1 MDGSIPPIPTKYKM
15 RLRINMKDDSP
26 NYVNHIALVIDE
38 SYSMLYRT
46 NDVIKVADAQI
57 AYLARRSQE
66 LDQETR
72 VTIYVFSDKVRCVV
86 YDKDVLRLPSIAKF
100 YKANG
105 NTALIDATIKSQ
117 KDLAL
122 TPEIYGDHAFL
133 TFVLTDGEENC
144 SYLKPRDLASLL
156 EMQPDHWTVA
166 VLVPDAKSKHEAK
179 KLGFPAD
186 NIAIWD
192 TTTKE
197 GLFEAGEKIK
207 ASTDAFMAGRAK
219 GIRGS
224 RSIFSTGVDAVNKK
238 TVKAMKLKPLDKT
251 AYDLFEVN
259 MDSQIRPFIEDRSL
273 TYILGR
279 GYYQLTKTES
289 IQPQKLVAVMEN
301 KTGNI
306 YLGREARDLVGLP
319 PDVEV
324 RVRPK
329 HNPDYT
335 IFVQSTS
342 VNRKLIANTKLL
354 WLY

>member
-1 MDGSIPPIPTKYKM
+1 
-15 RLRINMKDDSP
+15 MKDESP
-26 NYVNHIALVIDE
+26 NYINHIALVIDG
-38 SYSMLYRT
+38 SYSMLYRSK
-46 NDVIKVADAQI
+46 DVIKVADDQI

-72 VTIYVFSDKVRCVV
+72 VTIYIFADRVRCVV
-86 YDKDVLRLPSIAKF
+86 YDKDVLRLPSIAKY
-100 YKANG
+100 YKADG

-122 TPEIYGDHAFL
+122 TPEIYGDHSFL

-144 SYLKPRDLASLL
+144 SYCNPKDLTFIL
-156 EMQPDHWTVA
+156 ESQPDHWTVA
-166 VLVPDAKSKHEAK
+166 ALVPDARAMHEAK
-179 KLGFPAD
+179 KFGFPAN

-192 TTTKE
+192 TTTKD
-197 GLFEAGEKIK
+197 GLFEAAARIRT
-207 ASTDAFMAGRAK
+207 SIDNFMVGRTK

-238 TVKAMKLKPLDKT
+238 TVAAMKLKPLDDST
-251 AYDLFEVN
+251 YDLFDVSV
-259 MDSQIRPFIEDRSL
+259 DCAIRPFVESKDL

-279 GYYQLTKTES
+279 GYYQITKTES
-289 IQPQKLVAVMEN
+289 IQPQKLIAVMEN
-301 KTGNI
+301 KSKKI

-319 PDVEV
+319 PDTEV

-329 HNPDYT
+329 HNPDFT

-342 VNRKLIANTKLL
+342 VNRKLIHDTKFL
-354 WLY
+354 WLH